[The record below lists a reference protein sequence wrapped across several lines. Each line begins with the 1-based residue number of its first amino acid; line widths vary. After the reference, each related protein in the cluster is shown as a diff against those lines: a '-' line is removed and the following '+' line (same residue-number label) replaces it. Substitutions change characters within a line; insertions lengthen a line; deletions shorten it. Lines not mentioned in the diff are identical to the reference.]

1 MFARRLLRD
10 ADSQFI
16 GDLLSVRATA
26 AYSLRRLYSSYTGN
40 ALTLRRSQDNAV
52 ADIGFTTAGELGTTA
67 LLNHVGY
74 QNLSFPSNDFTG
86 IQGLLSGLNGS
97 PSTTIINGRAFAK
110 VTETVSQQQHVYS
123 PYRGSVSGNTIF
135 SIYAKAAERTQI
147 WVQVGSVGGSFNKV
161 VFDLIAGTF
170 ISDGGLTAQMIPE
183 ANGVYRCVVSGNITL
198 QAYGVG
204 IFANGFNYLGD
215 GTSGVLLSSAH
226 ISNGTTLFPYQPT
239 TTAAWTS
246 LNGFVTTWYDQSG
259 GSNNAIQSTLA
270 NQPRIVANGV
280 LQSTNNRPSI
290 LNAVDTGLAVP
301 TITELNTS
309 NTTSAVVR
317 CTNATSSAAGRIV
330 CLRSTSALNPLF
342 DFSSTANVRFWVRDS
357 AGNIMQSSALVTDNT
372 YNSLAA
378 VRSINQGYIFTNG
391 FAKTVGFA
399 TPDAIGSTSTILGIG
414 IGCDITP
421 SLLFGLEGAIG
432 EVLIFNSALSIN
444 ELRLLQQNQGAYYGI
459 TVI

>member
-10 ADSQFI
+10 TGSQFI
-16 GDLLSVRATA
+16 GDLLPVRATA

-52 ADIGFTTAGELGTTA
+52 ADIGFTTAGELDTTA

-74 QNLSFPSNDFTG
+74 QNLLTHSEQFDNAPWQKTSTIVAPNSATAPDGTLTADRVTGTSVERFTLLIHQTITRTVNIGDTYTASVWVRNASPDLIFRLVRAGGIYQDASILVPQSSDWLRISVTITFTNPQTGFRIDF
-86 IQGLLSGLNGS
+86 
-97 PSTTIINGRAFAK
+97 INN
-110 VTETVSQQQHVYS
+110 TVSNPSIEIWGAQINQ
-123 PYRGSVSGNTIF
+123 GSTP
-135 SIYAKAAERTQI
+135 Q
-147 WVQVGSVGGSFNKV
+147 
-161 VFDLIAGTF
+161 
-170 ISDGGLTAQMIPE
+170 
-183 ANGVYRCVVSGNITL
+183 
-198 QAYGVG
+198 
-204 IFANGFNYLGD
+204 
-215 GTSGVLLSSAH
+215 
-226 ISNGTTLFPYQPT
+226 PYQQT
-239 TTAAWTS
+239 VATAWTS

-270 NQPRIVANGV
+270 NQPRIVADGV

-317 CTNATSSAAGRIV
+317 CTNVTSPAGRIV
-330 CLRSTSALNPLF
+330 CLRSTSAFNPLF
-342 DFSSTANVRFWVRDS
+342 DFTSTTTLRFWVRDS
-357 AGNIMQSSALVTDNT
+357 SGSNVMQSSAPITGLT

-391 FAKTVGFA
+391 FANTVGVA
-399 TPDAIGSTSTILGIG
+399 TPNAIGSTSTILGIG
-414 IGCDITP
+414 IGCDIAAP
-421 SLLFGLEGAIG
+421 LLFGLEGDIG
-432 EVLIFNSALSIN
+432 EVLIFNSALSID
-444 ELRLLQQNQGAYYGI
+444 ELRLLQQNQGTYYGI